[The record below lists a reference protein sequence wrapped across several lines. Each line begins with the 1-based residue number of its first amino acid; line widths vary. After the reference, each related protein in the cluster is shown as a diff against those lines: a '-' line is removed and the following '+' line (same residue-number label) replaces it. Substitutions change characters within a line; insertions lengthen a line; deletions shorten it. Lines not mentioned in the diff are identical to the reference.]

1 MSEAPKTPRIPRDPD
16 NDFADAVIRARS
28 EFLRD
33 QTGVTP
39 KHTASF
45 SLDPATLKGN
55 IENFFGVAQVPMGL
69 AGPLLVDGEHAQGEF
84 MVPLATTEGTLVASY
99 NRGMRLCR
107 EAGGIITT
115 VVDDKMQRAPVFT
128 FGSAREARTF
138 SQWLGEHFDD
148 IAAAAKETTTSGEL
162 VDIQQFPASKMVYTR
177 FNYTTGDAAG
187 QNMTGKATFAAC
199 AWIKESF
206 PGELH
211 FLLEGQFATD
221 KKTSVVNMLHTRGK
235 RVVAELTLP
244 EALVEEQMN
253 VGTEKLFNARL
264 KGQLGAFMSV
274 TNNNGNHS
282 ANGLTAMFIA
292 TGQDVANIAESSA
305 MYGFTELLPNGDL
318 YVSVTLPSLIV
329 ATYGGGT
336 SLATQRECLEMLGC
350 YGKGG
355 VRKLAE
361 IMAATVLAGEL
372 SLGSAVVAEEW
383 VQAHDDLG
391 RNRK

>member
-1 MSEAPKTPRIPRDPD
+1 MTDAATRGIPRDPED
-16 NDFADAVIRARS
+16 DYTDSAIAARREYVADR
-28 EFLRD
+28 
-33 QTGVTP
+33 TGVTP
-39 KHTASF
+39 EHTTRF
-45 SLDPATLKGN
+45 SLDAATLAGN
-55 IENFFGVAQVPMGL
+55 VENFFGVAQVPMGL

-84 MVPLATTEGTLVASY
+84 IVPMATTEGTLVASY

-128 FGSAREARTF
+128 FESAREARTF
-138 SQWLGEHFDD
+138 SQWLVEHFDEV
-148 IAAAAKETTTSGEL
+148 AAAAKETTTSGEL
-162 VDIQQFPASKMVYTR
+162 VDIQQFFASKMVYTR

-199 AWIKESF
+199 AWIKQNF
-206 PGELH
+206 PGEVH

-244 EALVEEQMN
+244 AALVEEQMN
-253 VGTEKLFNARL
+253 VTTDKLFSARL

-274 TNNNGNHS
+274 TNNTGNHS

-305 MYGFTELLPNGDL
+305 LYGFTELLPNGDL
-318 YVSVTLPSLIV
+318 YVSVTLPALIV

-350 YGKGG
+350 YGKGR